1 MRVDWIGD
9 RLGGGGGGSAEGE
22 MTTHS
27 HTHGRTETDA
37 NRLADGGWRG
47 RRMRGDRG
55 RKSASERADGV
66 DSWKQGE
73 EETDADGAGLCS
85 IQSCVPAR

>member
-1 MRVDWIGD
+1 M
-9 RLGGGGGGSAEGE
+9 EGQ
-22 MTTHS
+22 
-27 HTHGRTETDA
+27 
-37 NRLADGGWRG
+37 ADEVRW
-47 RRMRGDRG
+47 G